1 MAIFPLTMI
10 EHQPKVPQ
18 RRIRFMVRCRGLSVI
33 VLLLALTCLIR
44 SPVEARLVVGVSTVN
59 VAFLPIYLTQDKGF
73 FKDEGLDVLVV
84 MFNAGATNLQ
94 AMIGGDVQI
103 MAGGV
108 PETVLAR
115 ASGIDIKN
123 FWAISNLMPF
133 QIYGNPNFRSLKES
147 KGKKFAISRFG
158 SLSEFL
164 TRSCL
169 RQFGV
174 DPKDVTMLQ
183 IGATPARFT
192 TLVSGIVDATVLWFP
207 VTERAKAAGFNLLFD
222 LKELY
227 PEWSNVGFIARE
239 SWLAKEKEQTIR
251 FLRAFQRG
259 VRQTRDNRNDGIAAL
274 KKYVKMDAGE
284 AAAGYDEYRSSFPLD
299 GRLREA
305 GIAVTIEQ
313 EMESGRLKRKISPS
327 EMIDPTFINLL
338 GKK

>member
-1 MAIFPLTMI
+1 MYRRAVWLPLCFFTVVGSL
-10 EHQPKVPQ
+10 ELPQ
-18 RRIRFMVRCRGLSVI
+18 AHARI
-33 VLLLALTCLIR
+33 
-44 SPVEARLVVGVSTVN
+44 VVGVSTVN

-94 AMIGGDVQI
+94 AVIGGDVQI

-133 QIYGNPNFRSLKES
+133 QIYGRPNMKSLKEG

-164 TRSCL
+164 TRSAL
-169 RQFGV
+169 RQSGV

-192 TLVSGIVDATVLWFP
+192 TLVGGMVDATILWFP
-207 VTERAKAAGFNLLFD
+207 VTERAKAAGMNKLFD
-222 LKELY
+222 LKDLY
-227 PEWSNVGFIARE
+227 PNWTNVGFVARE
-239 SWLAKEKEQTIR
+239 AWLAKEKDQAVK
-251 FLRAFQRG
+251 FLRAYQRG
-259 VRQTRDNRNDGIAAL
+259 VKHTRENRDDGIRTL
-274 KKYVKMDAGE
+274 RKYVGLDAAE
-284 AAAGYDEYRSSFPLD
+284 ATAGYDEYRDSFPLD
-299 GRLREA
+299 GRILDA
-305 GIAVTIEQ
+305 GITATIEQ
-313 EMESGRLKRKISPS
+313 EIETGRLKGKVSLN
-327 EMIDPTFINLL
+327 EMIDYSFINSM

>member
-1 MAIFPLTMI
+1 MFQRPWWLCLTLFLLVGG
-10 EHQPKVPQ
+10 VPTGQ
-18 RRIRFMVRCRGLSVI
+18 I
-33 VLLLALTCLIR
+33 
-44 SPVEARLVVGVSTVN
+44 EARIVVGVSTVN
-59 VAFLPIYLTQDKGF
+59 VAFLPIYVTQDKGF

-115 ASGIDIKN
+115 AGGADIKN
-123 FWAISNLMPF
+123 FWAISNVMPF
-133 QIYGNPNFRSLKES
+133 QIYGSASLKSLKDS

-164 TRSCL
+164 TRSAL
-169 RQFGV
+169 RQAGV

-192 TLVSGIVDATVLWFP
+192 TLATGIVDATLLWFP
-207 VTERAKAAGFNLLFD
+207 VTERAKAAGLTKLLD

-227 PEWSNVGFIARE
+227 PNWTNVGFIARE
-239 SWLAKEKEQTIR
+239 SWLGKEKEQTSK
-251 FLRAFQRG
+251 FLRAYQRG
-259 VRQTRDNRNDGIAAL
+259 VKHTRENRDDGVRAL
-274 KKYVKMDAGE
+274 RKYVGLNAAE
-284 AAAGYDEYRSSFPLD
+284 AAAGYDEYRDSFPMD
-299 GRLREA
+299 GRILDA
-305 GIAVTIEQ
+305 GITATVEQ
-313 EMESGRLKRKISPS
+313 ELETGRLKAKLSLN
-327 EMIDPTFINLL
+327 EMIDNSFINAF

>member
-1 MAIFPLTMI
+1 MFR
-10 EHQPKVPQ
+10 
-18 RRIRFMVRCRGLSVI
+18 RRIW
-33 VLLLALTCLIR
+33 LALAFSIVVSNIMIPR
-44 SPVEARLVVGVSTVN
+44 IDARIVVGVSTVN

-115 ASGIDIKN
+115 AGGADIKN

-133 QIYGNPNFRSLKES
+133 QIYGSAAMKSLKDG

-164 TRSCL
+164 TRSAL
-169 RQFGV
+169 RQAGV

-192 TLVSGIVDATVLWFP
+192 TLATGIVDATILWFP
-207 VTERAKAAGFNLLFD
+207 VTERAKAAGMNKLFD
-222 LKELY
+222 LKDLY
-227 PEWSNVGFIARE
+227 PNWTNVGFIARE
-239 SWLAKEKEQTIR
+239 SWLAKEKEQTTR

-259 VRQTRDNRNDGIAAL
+259 VKHTRENREDGIRTL
-274 KKYVKMDAGE
+274 RKYVGLNAAE
-284 AAAGYDEYRSSFPLD
+284 AAAGYDEYRNSFPMD
-299 GRLREA
+299 GRILDA
-305 GIAVTIEQ
+305 GISATVEQ
-313 EMESGRLKRKISPS
+313 EMETGRLKGKISLND
-327 EMIDPTFINLL
+327 MIDNSFINSL

>member
-1 MAIFPLTMI
+1 M
-10 EHQPKVPQ
+10 
-18 RRIRFMVRCRGLSVI
+18 RRIKFWLLILLIALWSGLP
-33 VLLLALTCLIR
+33 LKKAN
-44 SPVEARLVVGVSTVN
+44 ARIVVGVSTVN
-59 VAFLPIYLTQDKGF
+59 VAFLPIYVTQDKGF

-94 AMIGGDVQI
+94 ALIGGDVQI
-103 MAGGV
+103 MAGGI

-115 ASGIDIKN
+115 ASGVDIKN

-133 QIYGNPNFRSLKES
+133 QIYGSPSFKSLKDS

-164 TRSCL
+164 TRSSV
-169 RQFGV
+169 RRFGV
-174 DPKDVTMLQ
+174 DPKEITMLQ

-192 TLVSGIVDATVLWFP
+192 TLVAGMVDATVLWFP
-207 VTERAKAAGFNLLFD
+207 VTERARGAGFNMLFD

-227 PEWSNVGFIARE
+227 PEWSNVGFIARDP
-239 SWLAKEKEQTIR
+239 WLAKEKEQTIK

-259 VRQTRDNRNDGIAAL
+259 VRHTRDNREDGIAAL
-274 KKYVKMDAGE
+274 RKYVKMDAGE

-299 GRLREA
+299 GRLLEA

-313 EMESGRLKRKISPS
+313 EMETGRLKRKLSPS
-327 EMIDPTFINLL
+327 EVIDPTFINLL
-338 GKK
+338 GKR